1 MRPRA
6 LIHCRVFLACGCGE
20 LSGRA
25 STSISPGSTCCPDH
39 VRPKCNGRGTGRNG
53 TGRTIQNLNPLT
65 LKRPPTA
72 LAIPI
77 AIRTTLPRRPRPR
90 HVRHGS
96 FVRDQLLTPTAL
108 AHETHGDGEDGLA
121 ALAGLDG
128 AGGEALALA
137 HVLDV
142 VQDGDLRVTG
152 QHEVAVHRVHGE
164 VRGYGALRRRQA
176 LRDHRPAVDAAR
188 PRGVPEWSG
197 VGEDVLLG
205 GGGELG
211 RLLAG

>member
-1 MRPRA
+1 
-6 LIHCRVFLACGCGE
+6 
-20 LSGRA
+20 
-25 STSISPGSTCCPDH
+25 
-39 VRPKCNGRGTGRNG
+39 
-53 TGRTIQNLNPLT
+53 
-65 LKRPPTA
+65 
-72 LAIPI
+72 
-77 AIRTTLPRRPRPR
+77 
-90 HVRHGS
+90 
-96 FVRDQLLTPTAL
+96 VRDQLLTPTAL